1 MELELMGDKKIKRT
15 RDENIE
21 EEVFRCRETPSM
33 FILFAHLQGYKR
45 NNIEIIIIKEEG
57 RDQSPRNEEKPI
69 QKLVI
74 MGMVMSNKNEE
85 EILWFRKV
93 FKIPNGIVVS
103 DQIKAEYSEEECV
116 LKICMPKFVK
126 QICGVQ
132 IEEVKE
138 EEFGDSSSHK
148 VIKQFKVD
156 VIENPNNRVLE
167 IRNEDGEGD
176 DEREEDGKEETEEEE
191 KNSSEVEQNVGEE
204 SQEVISIKN
213 IVIQSLEESHS
224 DGVLGREVDEEIIG
238 GIKEKEIEE
247 PKYKIIEDRD
257 VEVKEGTEESPQI
270 IMKTSN
276 TFVEK
281 AEEEEFENINKGG
294 STEIQEIGKEG
305 FEEPKEALQVDET
318 EITEGEEQT
327 DIEEPMLFGHV
338 NDETCNKE
346 RCQAKKKGKTYN
358 NESGNQESQDHDVK
372 LMRSSQLES
381 PRGRHINHEV
391 IGQRE
396 SHGVLHHE
404 IEGEVDEQGLDG
416 LEDIKVEASSE
427 EKKDNEQRDG
437 VYVEISKEIDN
448 ELVEDIQVEARDQ
461 QDIIK
466 AKGQRDEGYV
476 KISQEVEERR
486 ESQFRENEERK
497 KFHSPLFVAGSA
509 FVVFLLVY
517 FVRHTRVQKR

>member
-1 MELELMGDKKIKRT
+1 MELELMGDKKMKRT
-15 RDENIE
+15 RDEDRE
-21 EEVFRCRETPSM
+21 EGVFRCRETPSM
-33 FILFAHLQGYKR
+33 FILSAHLQDYKR

-57 RDQSPRNEEKPI
+57 RHQRPRNEETPI

-74 MGMVMSNKNEE
+74 MGK
-85 EILWFRKV
+85 
-93 FKIPNGIVVS
+93 
-103 DQIKAEYSEEECV
+103 IKAEYSEDECV
-116 LKICMPKFVK
+116 LKMCLPKFVK

-132 IEEVKE
+132 IEEVKEEE

-156 VIENPNNRVLE
+156 VIENPNNNRVLE

-176 DEREEDGKEETEEEE
+176 DEREEDDGKEV

-204 SQEVISIKN
+204 SQEVISNKN
-213 IVIQSLEESHS
+213 IVIQSLEESDS

-281 AEEEEFENINKGG
+281 AEEEEFENINKGA
-294 STEIQEIGKEG
+294 SNEIQETGKEG

-327 DIEEPMLFGHV
+327 DIDQEPMLFGHL

-346 RCQAKKKGKTYN
+346 RSQAKKKGKTYN
-358 NESGNQESQDHDVK
+358 KESGNQESRDHDVK

-381 PRGRHINHEV
+381 PLGRHNNHEV

-396 SHGVLHHE
+396 SHGVHE
-404 IEGEVDEQGLDG
+404 IDEVEVDEHGLDG

-427 EKKDNEQRDG
+427 EEKDNEQRDG

-448 ELVEDIQVEARDQ
+448 ELEDIQVEARDEE
-461 QDIIK
+461 DIIR
-466 AKGQRDEGYV
+466 AKGQRDEGIRLCCV
-476 KISQEVEERR
+476 ST
-486 ESQFRENEERK
+486 S
-497 KFHSPLFVAGSA
+497 
-509 FVVFLLVY
+509 
-517 FVRHTRVQKR
+517 FVRSPYKSSKKVRGLTRRRVR